1 MSTIKIVDFTFCVNI
16 FFFVKEENL
25 FSHHF
30 PPRWLNNN
38 VNQTYMCQQN
48 GGISQQTFHDT
59 FVLLP
64 KLEQR
69 NLKLEKNIYINSKEL
84 FVQ

>member
-1 MSTIKIVDFTFCVNI
+1 M
-16 FFFVKEENL
+16 
-25 FSHHF
+25 
-30 PPRWLNNN
+30 R
-38 VNQTYMCQQN
+38 QQS
-48 GGISQQTFHDT
+48 GGIPQQTFHDT